1 MVIVDSNG
9 EGADVAGTTG
19 GVPRVVGGV
28 EDVASSM
35 GIVEGAAGAGGMI
48 SVGISAYCACCGCSS
63 CGNSGCAGLA
73 GAPRGAT

>member
-35 GIVEGAAGAGGMI
+35 GIVEGATGASDMI
-48 SVGISAYCACCGCSS
+48 SVGISAYCGYYGCSS
-63 CGNSGCAGLA
+63 CGIFGCAGLA
-73 GAPRGAT
+73 EAPGGAT

>member
-1 MVIVDSNG
+1 MVIVDSDG
-9 EGADVAGTTG
+9 GGADVAGTTG

-48 SVGISAYCACCGCSS
+48 SVGISAYCACCGYSS
-63 CGNSGCAGLA
+63 CGNSGFVGLVR
-73 GAPRGAT
+73 APRGAT